1 MFVGE
6 ALDLFQANF
15 TDVPSHIIVNQI
27 QTNQFELN
35 KNNPKNRVF
44 QMDFTMA
51 YECEYQNEVKSALW
65 TCLTVNLLTAA
76 CFFDSKT
83 QTFLICTDS
92 ESGLAG

>member
-1 MFVGE
+1 MSSMK
-6 ALDLFQANF
+6 L
-15 TDVPSHIIVNQI
+15 
-27 QTNQFELN
+27 LN
-35 KNNPKNRVF
+35 KKWTHNHLLAVQQSSNVCWSSIRLLDYFIRVF

>member
-1 MFVGE
+1 
-6 ALDLFQANF
+6 
-15 TDVPSHIIVNQI
+15 
-27 QTNQFELN
+27 
-35 KNNPKNRVF
+35 
-44 QMDFTMA
+44 MDFTMA

-92 ESGLAG
+92 ESGLAGSGVVIRIGRFPVQTLLGAWLGLGTQPRYEAPSDLLVEIVETW